1 MPRAWND
8 PNRQLRHFV
17 ITMSGQPWD
26 GEPWPDPL
34 DADRN
39 TDDLDEAIQ
48 RALMGLDTAFGSRN
62 VRYRVA
68 ALEKG
73 AKAEKPLPASEVVK
87 PAKNGLHLQCYVET
101 FTSVR
106 LRTVWRALP
115 FARVRPRK
123 MGRDTAREYCLPAK
137 GLVGVDFDPTH
148 IAGPWE
154 VGEWRA
160 SAADEVTDSPLD
172 AATRM
177 VVEGFS
183 LREVARAFPRVFVRH
198 GAGLERLRDTLH
210 GAPGDEFSLG
220 TR

>member
-1 MPRAWND
+1 MPKAWND
-8 PNRQLRHFV
+8 PNRQRRHFA
-17 ITMSGQPWD
+17 ITMNVQPWD
-26 GEPWPDPL
+26 GAPWADPL
-34 DADRN
+34 DGDAQ
-39 TDDLDEAIQ
+39 TDALDEAIQ
-48 RALMGLDTAFGSRN
+48 RALLCLDTAFGSRN

-73 AKAEKPLPASEVVK
+73 AKAEKPAKAQKVIK
-87 PAKNGLHLQCYVET
+87 PAGNGLHLQCYVET

-154 VGEWRA
+154 VGEWRE
-160 SAADEVTDSPLD
+160 SAADERLDSPLE

-210 GAPGDEFSLG
+210 GNPGDEFSLG
-220 TR
+220 NR